1 MSRTEYIKVNARQP
15 EIPLVEIA
23 AKYIKAGE
31 LVAFPTETVYGLG
44 ADAFQPAAV
53 EKIFMA
59 KGRPPA
65 QALLVHVSNRE
76 QVYQL
81 AAEVPAIAVQL
92 MDQFWPGPLSII
104 LPSRPQVPEIVRA
117 GQAGVGLRMPAHP
130 VALALIARTGP
141 LAAPSANLYGHPSP
155 TNAQHVKHDLDGKI
169 AAVLDAG
176 DTGAGLESTLL
187 DLTTARIRLLR
198 PGGIKIEEIEQFIG
212 QTIEIAGMEPGPAYK
227 TGLRVVLSD
236 DQADFER
243 KRDEFMRQSAH
254 LAVVLIDGRPESGK
268 IESKYVY
275 NLQLNGSGMSL
286 YAILRA
292 AVQQGSEILLVAP
305 LDPNQAGAAL
315 MDRLRRAAAVE

>member
-1 MSRTEYIKVNARQP
+1 MSRTEYIQVNARQP

-31 LVAFPTETVYGLG
+31 IVAFPTETVYGLG

-59 KGRPPA
+59 KGRPSA

-92 MDQFWPGPLSII
+92 MDRFWPGPLSII
-104 LPSRPQVPEIVRA
+104 LSSRPQVPEIIRA
-117 GQAGVGLRMPAHP
+117 GQAGVGLRMPSHP

-187 DLTTARIRLLR
+187 DLTTARVRLLR
-198 PGGIKIEEIEQFIG
+198 QGGIKIEVIEQFIG
-212 QTIEIAGMEPGPAYK
+212 QTIEIVDSEPGTAYK
-227 TGLRVVLSD
+227 TGLRVVLSND
-236 DQADFER
+236 LADFER
-243 KRDEFMRQSAH
+243 QRDEFLRRKER
-254 LAVVLIDGRPESGK
+254 LAVVLIDGCPETGK
-268 IESKYVY
+268 IEARHVY
-275 NLQLNGSGMSL
+275 ILHLNGSGMSL
-286 YAILRA
+286 FAILRA
-292 AVQQGSEILLVAP
+292 AEQQGRDILLFAP
-305 LDPNQAGAAL
+305 LNPIQAGAAL
-315 MDRLRRAAAVE
+315 MDRLRRAAAE